1 MAGGYPGP
9 PVAAR
14 EGRGD
19 SSRRRYAI
27 GAAVGI
33 ALATVCF
40 TWLLTGGTF
49 QLLQRNLYANFYSVQ
64 ARALLHGHWNMP
76 AGTLTVEGI
85 REGSRT
91 YMYYGPVPALL
102 RMPVLLFTHRFDGR
116 LTVSSMLLGFVVAM
130 VFLAS
135 LGWRIRAL
143 VTDTVVTTPEALV
156 TGAVLLVAGTGSV
169 LFFLGSDALIYHEA
183 ELWGAALALG
193 AFDFTLGWLRVPSGR
208 SLVAAGLFA
217 TLAILT
223 RGSVGAGPV
232 ACLGLLGVAY
242 GVTALGAR
250 RRSRVP
256 VDTSVGP
263 GPEPALRWLG
273 LPEVRRPGRWA
284 LSLLAATAVPVAL
297 YVTINEIKFGTLVS
311 LPLAKQVFTSVN
323 RNRRITL
330 ADNGGSLFG
339 LKFVPT
345 AIVQYLRPDALRF
358 SRLFPFVAF
367 PPKATVL
374 GGVHYDTLDFSSSVT
389 SSMPVAL
396 PLGVAGMVG
405 ILRRRRP
412 GGDGLARLR
421 VPLAG
426 AALGC
431 VGVLVIAYV
440 AERYLADLLPF
451 LALAVLAGLS
461 LARSRWAGWARWRR
475 RLAAGVLVALALFGI
490 WVNVG
495 LALLYQRQL
504 RPSVPIA
511 MRQGFVAFQQRID
524 ADLFGGERP
533 EVTKVAALG
542 RPGPPGSLAIVGDCV
557 ALYQSNGSRW
567 AGVERSEA
575 AGHFRLRAVFPSR
588 GPGALWPVVA
598 NGTRGHGDYLAVDPL
613 APGRIRFAYLFE
625 GFGQHW
631 VYGPAI
637 SVVPGRPYL
646 LDVVFDARL
655 PAVDVHLDGASVL
668 GTRLVRPTATFD
680 VGTDPLGGPT
690 LARFPGRLRRLLVT
704 TPICADLLD
713 RLERVRG

>member
-680 VGTDPLGGPT
+680 VGTDPLGP
-690 LARFPGRLRRLLVT
+690 A
-704 TPICADLLD
+704 A
-713 RLERVRG
+713 